1 MVFFS
6 ILINKLPCNRASNSK
21 IFRKILMPTAQFFHT
36 TDIKIRMRIL
46 GLGKVRK
53 VPELIPEQRAIDI
66 GVQIF
71 NELVFFCLFAG
82 VLLFEY
88 YRQSEKEE
96 VKQAKIEVEKIE
108 LKKYIHSL
116 ELKSEEQFVQVLEM
130 SRIITEFQEDLEKA
144 KKKN

>member
-1 MVFFS
+1 
-6 ILINKLPCNRASNSK
+6 
-21 IFRKILMPTAQFFHT
+21 MPTAQFFHT

-53 VPELIPEQRAIDI
+53 VPELIPEQRAIEV

-71 NELVFFCLFAG
+71 NELVFFGLFAG

-96 VKQAKIEVEKIE
+96 VRQAKIEEEKLE
-108 LKKYIHSL
+108 LKKCIHRCEIFGGFSPL
-116 ELKSEEQFVQVLEM
+116 VPSKREKNIL
-130 SRIITEFQEDLEKA
+130 DLLS
-144 KKKN
+144 

>member
-1 MVFFS
+1 
-6 ILINKLPCNRASNSK
+6 
-21 IFRKILMPTAQFFHT
+21 MPTAQFFHN

-53 VPELIPEQRAIDI
+53 VPELIPENRAIEV

-88 YRQSEKEE
+88 YRQSAKEE
-96 VKQAKIEVEKIE
+96 VRQAKIEEEKLE
-108 LKKYIHSL
+108 LKKCIHSL
-116 ELKSEEQFVQVLEM
+116 ESKSEEQFVQVLEM
-130 SRIITEFQEDLEKA
+130 SRIITELQEDIEKA
-144 KKKN
+144 KKKYKTSMKDEVEELT